1 MIRPY
6 SKMKL
11 LHFSLFFLAFLMH
24 KEKKKK
30 NTTLINAY
38 A

>member
-24 KEKKKK
+24 KEKKK
-30 NTTLINAY
+30 NITLINAY